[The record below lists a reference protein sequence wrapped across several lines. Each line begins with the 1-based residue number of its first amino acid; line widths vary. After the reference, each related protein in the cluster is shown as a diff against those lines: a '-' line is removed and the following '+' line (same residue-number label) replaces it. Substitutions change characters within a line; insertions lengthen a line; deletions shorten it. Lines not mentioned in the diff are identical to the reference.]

1 MATRGSTR
9 SFLRAAILVAAL
21 GGVIVG
27 LLSGVSETV
36 RQWQAGWFSAGQ
48 LAYAAAAAGALL
60 VIAACLLGRAR
71 GTGLPFVSLIV
82 GFAIVAL
89 ACGGIARD
97 LNGRYGEFFLWVS
110 GCSLGAA
117 AGLFLAHRMMR
128 RAEH

>member
-1 MATRGSTR
+1 
-9 SFLRAAILVAAL
+9 VAAL
-21 GGVIVG
+21 GGVAVG
-27 LLSGVSETV
+27 LLIGLDATA
-36 RQWQAGWFSAGQ
+36 RQWQAGGFSAGQ

-60 VIAACLLGRAR
+60 VIAASLIARAR
-71 GTGLPFVSLIV
+71 GTGLPVASLIV

-97 LNGRYGEFFLWVS
+97 LSGRYAEFFLWVS

-128 RAEH
+128 RAERR